1 MRPLRGAAAA
11 LLLAGRASAF
21 VAPNQEGRSGF
32 STSTFNHHSIPLV
45 PASTSTRCV
54 QLPATAS
61 DCGCGGAVVSG
72 APSEAAKA
80 MDPREAIGRSTFL
93 TLNGEE
99 TNMNQLIGNTGTS
112 LVVFLRSLG

>member
-1 MRPLRGAAAA
+1 MRGAAAA
-11 LLLAGRASAF
+11 LLLAGKASAF
-21 VAPNQEGRSGF
+21 VAPKQGGRSVL
-32 STSTFNHHSIPLV
+32 STSTFNHHSISLV
-45 PASTSTRCV
+45 PTSTRCV
-54 QLPATAS
+54 QLPATTS

-99 TNMNQLIGNTGTS
+99 TNMDKLIGTTGTS

>member
-1 MRPLRGAAAA
+1 MRGAAAA

-21 VAPNQEGRSGF
+21 VAPKQGGRSVL
-32 STSTFNHHSIPLV
+32 STSTFNHHSIIPLV
-45 PASTSTRCV
+45 PTSTRCV
-54 QLPATAS
+54 QLPATTS

-72 APSEAAKA
+72 TPSEAAKA
-80 MDPREAIGRSTFL
+80 MDPRKVIGRSTFL

-99 TNMNQLIGNTGTS
+99 TNMDKLIGTTGTS